1 MQRFLQLR
9 QQQQQ
14 QGAPQQSPAAP
25 QLPPG
30 LAQQLPGFSQ
40 QQQQPP
46 QGMQQH
52 TNPLALLHQQ
62 SILRRQEQ
70 EQAFQGPRPSTAGS
84 GSSST
89 GGSTGRARG
98 QAAGLAAAAAA
109 AAVAQDTAQA
119 EAGASASGRISA
131 RSSPQRLAAT
141 QFLSQGRT
149 GVGPAAAFA
158 TTFTNPLALESADS
172 DGGSTFEEPQAA
184 AAARPEPAAAGHAA
198 PGNSPFHAAAAAV
211 GDQPAAEHS
220 PFHAA
225 AQHSPFGGAAQQG
238 WASSEIVPDD
248 DRHSS
253 GLGLSGLTGRS
264 PSGSAGLGQRAGSG
278 RGSTA
283 ATMGGRR
290 GGFRR
295 PVSAAGSLST
305 ATSLAAPNPAGSLST
320 ATSLAAPH
328 AAGSL
333 SPAASLAASLS
344 RSRLAAEQAPHPAV
358 QPLSAHPRRHSP
370 LARAGSGAA
379 SMSPAASATTAGLAA
394 GLAAAAASDDGEAL
408 EEFAA
413 ACGAYPDLPASP
425 GRSGH
430 SLLSQPSAARAS
442 YTFMPWDTVSRFE
455 GQVEAAAEAAE
466 EAATTVKEAAG
477 AGRQQDGS
485 DAGSGTQLG
494 RSTQLAST
502 GAPSTAQ
509 PGHTASQ
516 ERPGGSPGAGF
527 GGSLAAPQAGEQQVP
542 PVELRPPAALRQR

>member
-1 MQRFLQLR
+1 M
-9 QQQQQ
+9 
-14 QGAPQQSPAAP
+14 
-25 QLPPG
+25 
-30 LAQQLPGFSQ
+30 
-40 QQQQPP
+40 
-46 QGMQQH
+46 
-52 TNPLALLHQQ
+52 
-62 SILRRQEQ
+62 
-70 EQAFQGPRPSTAGS
+70 
-84 GSSST
+84 
-89 GGSTGRARG
+89 
-98 QAAGLAAAAAA
+98 
-109 AAVAQDTAQA
+109 
-119 EAGASASGRISA
+119 
-131 RSSPQRLAAT
+131 AAT
-141 QFLSQGRT
+141 QLLSQGRT

-158 TTFTNPLALESADS
+158 TAFTNPLALESADC
-172 DGGSTFEEPQAA
+172 DGGSAFEEPQAA
-184 AAARPEPAAAGHAA
+184 ASAHSVPAVASRAAPGHSPFQAAAAAGL
-198 PGNSPFHAAAAAV
+198 PAV

-225 AQHSPFGGAAQQG
+225 AQHSPFDAAAQQG
-238 WASSEIVPDD
+238 WSSSEIVADD
-248 DRHSS
+248 DRLSS
-253 GLGLSGLTGRS
+253 GLGLGGLTGRS
-264 PSGSAGLGQRAGSG
+264 SSSTSGLGQRTGAG
-278 RGSTA
+278 RGS
-283 ATMGGRR
+283 MSGRR

-295 PVSAAGSLST
+295 PVGAAGSLST
-305 ATSLAAPNPAGSLST
+305 ATSLAAQH
-320 ATSLAAPH
+320 TS
-328 AAGSL
+328 GSL

-358 QPLSAHPRRHSP
+358 QLSPHPRRHSP

-425 GRSGH
+425 GRSGR
-430 SLLSQPSAARAS
+430 SLLSQPSAGSAS
-442 YTFMPWDTVSRFE
+442 YIYMPWDTVSRFE

-466 EAATTVKEAAG
+466 EAAATVEEAAG

-509 PGHTASQ
+509 PGHTAVQ

-527 GGSLAAPQAGEQQVP
+527 GGSLAAPQAGEQQMP